1 MSAEPFKKGEI
12 KNILLKEEG
21 IEKTFLV
28 VRRGKHHPLRT
39 LFISSDIFYKVRI
52 GRNFKRSIL
61 YKFKQRKWQFLKKLN
76 I

>member
-28 VRRGKHHPLRT
+28 VRGGNIIPFGLFLYLRIY
-39 LFISSDIFYKVRI
+39 FIK
-52 GRNFKRSIL
+52 
-61 YKFKQRKWQFLKKLN
+61 
-76 I
+76 